1 MSNFMEIFSKI
12 VREHVEDIN
21 NNNFAP
27 VYSDHNNQLPTCE
40 LTRLF
45 MIAGI
50 NPLDGLRAVPAYYAT
65 KLPLITEVRFSQD
78 ARSRSVGSAAFNGCL
93 NLKLVV
99 LSSNMI
105 ILAGAFRNCTN
116 LRTIIYPGTFEN
128 FFLNTSCV
136 PTAFDDTAV
145 ITFTD
150 SQHTWAEIKRKL

>member
-1 MSNFMEIFSKI
+1 MNNFMEIVSKI

-27 VYSDHNNQLPTCE
+27 VYSDSKNKIPAYE

-50 NPLDGLRAVPAYYAT
+50 NPLDELRAVPAYYAT
-65 KLPLITEVRFSQD
+65 KLPLITEVRFSQNE
-78 ARSRSVGSAAFNGCL
+78 RSRSIGDSAFSGCS

-99 LSSNMI
+99 LSGNMI
-105 ILAGAFRNCTN
+105 ILNRAFRNCTN
-116 LRTIIYPGTFEN
+116 LKTVTYPGTFEE
-128 FFLNTSCV
+128 FFLKTACAS
-136 PTAFDDTAV
+136 TAFDDTAV

-150 SQHTWAEIKRKL
+150 SQHTWAEIKKKL

>member
-1 MSNFMEIFSKI
+1 MEIFSKI

-21 NNNFAP
+21 TNNFAT
-27 VYSDHNNQLPTCE
+27 VYSDSNNKIPTSE

-50 NPLDGLRAVPAYYAT
+50 NPLDGLRAVPAHYAT
-65 KLPLITEVRFSQD
+65 KLPLTTEVRFSQD
-78 ARSRSVGSAAFNGCL
+78 ARSRSIGAAAFNGCS

-105 ILAGAFRNCTN
+105 ILSGAFRNCTN
-116 LRTIIYPGTFEN
+116 LRTITYPGTFEE
-128 FFLNTSCV
+128 FFLKTACD

-150 SQHTWAEIKRKL
+150 SQHTWAEIKQNL

>member
-21 NNNFAP
+21 NNNFVP
-27 VYSDHNNQLPTCE
+27 VYSDYNIPRYE

-50 NPLDGLRAVPAYYAT
+50 NPLDGLRAVPAHYAT

-78 ARSRSVGSAAFNGCL
+78 AISRSIGSAAFNGCL

-105 ILAGAFRNCTN
+105 ILSGAFRNCTN
-116 LRTIIYPGTFEN
+116 LRTIIYPGTFEE
-128 FFLNTSCV
+128 FFLNTACN

-150 SQHTWAEIKRKL
+150 SQHTWAEIKKNL

>member
-1 MSNFMEIFSKI
+1 MSNFMEIFPKI
-12 VREHVEDIN
+12 VREHLEDIN
-21 NNNFAP
+21 NKNFVP
-27 VYSDHNNQLPTCE
+27 VYSNYNIPRYE

-50 NPLDGLRAVPAYYAT
+50 NPLDGLRAVPAHYAT

-78 ARSRSVGSAAFNGCL
+78 AISRSIGSAAFNGCL

-105 ILAGAFRNCTN
+105 ILSGAFRNCTN
-116 LRTIIYPGTFEN
+116 LRTITYPGTFEE
-128 FFLNTSCV
+128 FFLKTACV

-150 SQHTWAEIKRKL
+150 SQHTWAEIKKNL

>member
-1 MSNFMEIFSKI
+1 MSNFMKIFSKI

-27 VYSDHNNQLPTCE
+27 VYSDSNNKIPAQE

-50 NPLDGLRAVPAYYAT
+50 NPLDGLRAIPTMYAT

-78 ARSRSVGSAAFNGCL
+78 ARSRSIGSAAFYGCS

-105 ILAGAFRNCTN
+105 ILTRAFRNCTN
-116 LRTIIYPGTFEN
+116 LKTVTYPGTFEE
-128 FFLNTSCV
+128 FFLKTACD

-150 SQHTWAEIKRKL
+150 SQHTWAEIKKKL

>member
-1 MSNFMEIFSKI
+1 MNNFMEIFSKI

-27 VYSDHNNQLPTCE
+27 VYSDSKNKIPAQE

-50 NPLDGLRAVPAYYAT
+50 NPLDGLRAVPERYAT

-78 ARSRSVGSAAFNGCL
+78 ARSRSIGSAAFNGCL

-116 LRTIIYPGTFEN
+116 LRTIIYPGTFEE
-128 FFLNTSCV
+128 FFLKTSCV

>member
-1 MSNFMEIFSKI
+1 MSNFMEIFSKL

-21 NNNFAP
+21 NNNFVP
-27 VYSDHNNQLPTCE
+27 VYSDYNIPRYE

-45 MIAGI
+45 MLAGI
-50 NPLDGLRAVPAYYAT
+50 NPLDGLRAVPAHYAT

-78 ARSRSVGSAAFNGCL
+78 AISRSIGSAAFNGCL

-128 FFLNTSCV
+128 FFLNTACV

-150 SQHTWAEIKRKL
+150 SQHTWVEIKRKL

>member
-12 VREHVEDIN
+12 IREHVEDIN
-21 NNNFAP
+21 NNNFVP
-27 VYSDHNNQLPTCE
+27 VYSDYNIPRYE

-50 NPLDGLRAVPAYYAT
+50 NPLDGLRAVPAHYAT

-78 ARSRSVGSAAFNGCL
+78 AISRSIGSAAFNGCL

-105 ILAGAFRNCTN
+105 ILSGAFRNCTN
-116 LRTIIYPGTFEN
+116 LRTIIYPGTFEE
-128 FFLNTSCV
+128 FFLNTACN

-150 SQHTWAEIKRKL
+150 SQHTWAEIKKNL

>member
-1 MSNFMEIFSKI
+1 MNNFMEIFSKI

-27 VYSDHNNQLPTCE
+27 VYSDSENKIPAQE

-50 NPLDGLRAVPAYYAT
+50 NPLDGLRAVPERYAT

-78 ARSRSVGSAAFNGCL
+78 ARSRSIGSAAFNGCL

-105 ILAGAFRNCTN
+105 ILSGAFRNCTN

>member
-1 MSNFMEIFSKI
+1 MNNFMEIFSKI
-12 VREHVEDIN
+12 VREHSEDIN

-27 VYSDHNNQLPTCE
+27 VYSDSRNKTSPQE

-50 NPLDGLRAVPAYYAT
+50 NPLDGLRAVPPYYAT
-65 KLPLITEVRFSQD
+65 KLPLITEVRFPQD
-78 ARSRSVGSAAFNGCL
+78 SRSRSVGISAFNGCS

-105 ILAGAFRNCTN
+105 ILSSAFRNCTN
-116 LRTIIYPGTFEN
+116 LKTVTYPGTFEE
-128 FFLNTSCV
+128 FFLKTSCAS
-136 PTAFDDTAV
+136 TAFDDTAV